1 MTLYKKK
8 GLKKNSDWITSK
20 LPAASHSYARRGFT
34 QSAGIVLSCA
44 TPGVTYSSKSLQY
57 KKEHFVSRA
66 ALKCYSAWLCQMR
79 TVKES
84 SLYLFGQQLL
94 AQCVKCDKLPRQH
107 PRVYEALGHQ
117 HDFTDQLEVWYHHGA
132 RSVGGGGYTKK
143 KKKIKGA

>member
-1 MTLYKKK
+1 
-8 GLKKNSDWITSK
+8 
-20 LPAASHSYARRGFT
+20 
-34 QSAGIVLSCA
+34 
-44 TPGVTYSSKSLQY
+44 
-57 KKEHFVSRA
+57 
-66 ALKCYSAWLCQMR
+66 MR

-132 RSVGGGGYTKK
+132 RSVGGGGYKNKLKNKNQRCLAVIPFYQGRMWKEVLLCTRSTFFRQSTR
-143 KKKIKGA
+143 

>member
-1 MTLYKKK
+1 MHAEASASRRESSSRALPPVSLISQKASNIKKK
-8 GLKKNSDWITSK
+8 
-20 LPAASHSYARRGFT
+20 
-34 QSAGIVLSCA
+34 
-44 TPGVTYSSKSLQY
+44 
-57 KKEHFVSRA
+57 KKESKHFVSRV
-66 ALKCYSAWLCQMR
+66 ALKCYSAWLCQTR

-132 RSVGGGGYTKK
+132 RPVGGGGYTKK
-143 KKKIKGA
+143 NTKSKVLSCHSFLSGADI